1 MSVVRTSRPFRPRPH
16 QRGMVMVLALI
27 LLAAVTMI
35 GLFGAQS
42 AMLGERIAGNERDR
56 AIALQ
61 AAEAGIRDAE
71 ATLPLLLRNVVDCEP
86 LFSNTCTDG
95 LCATDGTVP
104 AVEIWKGH
112 KARAR
117 TFGHLTGADPLRF
130 NGRAPRRQ
138 PEFLI
143 EYFPRDTEVR
153 GVRPVG
159 GETRRSLFRI
169 YSWGYGL
176 NPNTQVLLESLVFP
190 PENFCTGL

>member
-1 MSVVRTSRPFRPRPH
+1 
-16 QRGMVMVLALI
+16 MVMVLALI

-61 AAEAGIRDAE
+61 AAEAGLRDAE
-71 ATLPLLLRNVVDCEP
+71 ATLPILLRNVADCETI
-86 LFSNTCTDG
+86 FSSVCTDG
-95 LCATDGTVP
+95 LCATDGTIP
-104 AVEIWKGH
+104 AVEIWKAY
-112 KARAR
+112 KSRARAY
-117 TFGHLTGADPLRF
+117 GNLTGADPLRF
-130 NGRAPRRQ
+130 NGRAPRQQ
-138 PEFLI
+138 PAFLI

-159 GETRRSLFRI
+159 GETRRGLFRV
-169 YSWGYGL
+169 YAWGYGL

>member
-1 MSVVRTSRPFRPRPH
+1 MMIPPRPR

-42 AMLGERIAGNERDR
+42 AVLGERIAGNERDR

-71 ATLPLLLRNVVDCEP
+71 ATLQLLLRNVVDCEA
-86 LFSNTCTDG
+86 LFSGPCANG
-95 LCATDGTVP
+95 LCATDGTIP
-104 AVEIWKGH
+104 AVEVWSAH
-112 KARAR
+112 KASAR
-117 TFGHLTGADPLRF
+117 QFGQFTGADPLRF

-153 GVRPVG
+153 GIRPVG

-176 NPNTQVLLESLVFP
+176 NPNTQVLLETLVFP
-190 PENFCTGL
+190 PENFCTDL

>member
-1 MSVVRTSRPFRPRPH
+1 MSTGCITIAKRSS

-61 AAEAGIRDAE
+61 AAEAGLRDAE
-71 ATLPLLLRNVVDCEP
+71 ATLPLLLRDVIDCEV
-86 LFSNTCTDG
+86 LFSSTCTNG
-95 LCATDGTVP
+95 LCATDATVP
-104 AVEIWKGH
+104 AVEIWKNH
-112 KARAR
+112 KAQAR
-117 TFGHLTGADPLRF
+117 SFGTDTGAAALNF

-138 PEFLI
+138 PEYLI
-143 EYFPRDTEVR
+143 EFFPRDTEVR

>member
-1 MSVVRTSRPFRPRPH
+1 MSNARTTIPPGPR
-16 QRGMVMVLALI
+16 QRGMVMVIALI

-61 AAEAGIRDAE
+61 AAEAAIRDAE
-71 ATLPLLLRNVVDCEP
+71 ATLPVLLRNAVDCEA
-86 LFSNTCTDG
+86 LFGGSCENG
-95 LCATDGTVP
+95 LCATDGSIP
-104 AVEIWKGH
+104 AVETW
-112 KARAR
+112 RAHR
-117 TFGHLTGADPLRF
+117 GQAIPFGSHTAADPLRF

-138 PEFLI
+138 PEYLI

-169 YSWGYGL
+169 YAWGYGL
-176 NPNTQVLLESLVFP
+176 NPNTQVLLETLVFP